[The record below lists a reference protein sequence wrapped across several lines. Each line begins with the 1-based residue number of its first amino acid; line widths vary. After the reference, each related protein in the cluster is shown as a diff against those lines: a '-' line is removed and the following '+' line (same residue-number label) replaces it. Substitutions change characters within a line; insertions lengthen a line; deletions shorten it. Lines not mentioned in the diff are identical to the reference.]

1 MNNWKKIKVTILL
14 LLFSVLF
21 EPRISLAAMSAEK
34 FIEICATENPKRIRQ
49 AVKRGA
55 RIDGQDQAYG
65 WTPLMHMAALAT
77 KPSTIKTLVQLG
89 AQVEAQSAVGET
101 PLLCAVLNNSNI
113 SILDVLVN
121 LGANVDTPSK
131 TDGTTPLMAACMRK
145 GNRKAVEFLV
155 KHGAN
160 VNAVSNNGVTALMIA
175 AQDNSSTTIIEYLLK
190 HGADRTLKDSNG
202 TAAYQY
208 LNMNKN
214 LTRQIKN
221 RVYKLLF
228 FSESAS
234 SSLHIKQNIAP
245 ELNNEFQS

>member
-1 MNNWKKIKVTILL
+1 MY
-14 LLFSVLF
+14 
-21 EPRISLAAMSAEK
+21 
-34 FIEICATENPKRIRQ
+34 FIR
-49 AVKRGA
+49 
-55 RIDGQDQAYG
+55 
-65 WTPLMHMAALAT
+65 T
-77 KPSTIKTLVQLG
+77 KLY
-89 AQVEAQSAVGET
+89 
-101 PLLCAVLNNSNI
+101 
-113 SILDVLVN
+113 
-121 LGANVDTPSK
+121 
-131 TDGTTPLMAACMRK
+131 
-145 GNRKAVEFLV
+145 EFLV